1 MGGGSYGGYLALLI
15 AKIAPWYVDGVI
27 DNSGTVLPLLE
38 CIIGKDLSRPEFFFS
53 DLNKLVGMFIKTY
66 WTREDERLS
75 YFFTNENYMIR
86 SLLNSSHLTIQAS
99 VNKNIILVSYHSL
112 KDPFNTAKDKQT
124 LFLAYK
130 ELGYDATLHLIKDE
144 SEIDG
149 RFIKDLNHGMRITDK
164 ALFRKELPLM
174 LEKLQKRKSFMQE
187 NSISYDDEKDIK
199 AIVFIVGGFGANAN
213 ISFLDF
219 DREYIAKNFDVV
231 VVHVFYHCFCA
242 RQSIDQKYNPKLI
255 PNQDDLERVNGIL
268 KNINLGHLS
277 VNKDNFEQII
287 PLIEQKVNKMKQAG
301 LVDESQKIELS
312 CDFIPPNGDYQNYG
326 IMAAIDH
333 INALKD
339 LVKRFPKFAD
349 LPKIYGGGSYGGYLA
364 LLIAKIAPWYVDGV
378 IDNSGVCLPFL
389 ACILGREMNQGEFYF
404 EGSGYRL
411 YCFVYK
417 YWNRNMNSSY
427 YFGDEN
433 YLIRAILNSNH
444 LQIQSNL
451 NKNTIFVSYHS
462 IQDMGAPVQN
472 KIELYKCYQELG
484 YDATLHLIKDE
495 NDIDG
500 RFVKSLEHGLRMTD
514 RALFRKELPLMLEK
528 LQGRK
533 SFMQE
538 NSISYPCGNKVFV
551 FKDLEDKFEL
561 EMIN

>member
-1 MGGGSYGGYLALLI
+1 MLI
-15 AKIAPWYVDGVI
+15 NQI
-27 DNSGTVLPLLE
+27 
-38 CIIGKDLSRPEFFFS
+38 F
-53 DLNKLVGMFIKTY
+53 
-66 WTREDERLS
+66 
-75 YFFTNENYMIR
+75 
-86 SLLNSSHLTIQAS
+86 
-99 VNKNIILVSYHSL
+99 
-112 KDPFNTAKDKQT
+112 
-124 LFLAYK
+124 
-130 ELGYDATLHLIKDE
+130 
-144 SEIDG
+144 EIDSCDDVELN
-149 RFIKDLNHGMRITDK
+149 IKRTSK
-164 ALFRKELPLM
+164 
-174 LEKLQKRKSFMQE
+174 LEYR
-187 NSISYDDEKDIK
+187 ISYDDEKDIK
-199 AIVFIVGGFGANAN
+199 AIVFIIGGFGANAN

-219 DREYIAKNFDVV
+219 DREYIAKKFDVA

-255 PNQDDLERVNGIL
+255 PNQDDLERINGIL

-326 IMAAIDH
+326 VMAAIDH

-349 LPKIYGGGSYGGYLA
+349 LPKIYGGGSYGGYLS

-404 EGSGYRL
+404 EGSGHRL

-417 YWNRNMNSSY
+417 YWNRNINSSY

-444 LQIQSNL
+444 LKIQANIDSD
-451 NKNTIFVSYHS
+451 IVFSSYHS

-500 RFVKSLEHGLRMTD
+500 RFIKSLEHGLRMTD
-514 RALFRKELPLMLEK
+514 RALFRKELPLMLKK

-561 EMIN
+561 EMINKIKIKDIK

>member
-1 MGGGSYGGYLALLI
+1 MRIKYTFEIDFSYDIGI
-15 AKIAPWYVDGVI
+15 NKKIIRKFEYRL
-27 DNSGTVLPLLE
+27 SHE
-38 CIIGKDLSRPEFFFS
+38 YEKDL
-53 DLNKLVGMFIKTY
+53 
-66 WTREDERLS
+66 
-75 YFFTNENYMIR
+75 
-86 SLLNSSHLTIQAS
+86 
-99 VNKNIILVSYHSL
+99 
-112 KDPFNTAKDKQT
+112 
-124 LFLAYK
+124 
-130 ELGYDATLHLIKDE
+130 
-144 SEIDG
+144 
-149 RFIKDLNHGMRITDK
+149 
-164 ALFRKELPLM
+164 
-174 LEKLQKRKSFMQE
+174 
-187 NSISYDDEKDIK
+187 K
-199 AIVFIVGGFGANAN
+199 AIVFIAGGFGANAN

-287 PLIEQKVNKMKQAG
+287 PLIEQKVNEMKQAG

-326 IMAAIDH
+326 VMAAIDH

-339 LVKRFPKFAD
+339 LVKRFPEFAD
-349 LPKIYGGGSYGGYLA
+349 LPKIYGGGSYGGYLS

-433 YLIRAILNSNH
+433 YLIRAVLNSNH

>member
-1 MGGGSYGGYLALLI
+1 MLI
-15 AKIAPWYVDGVI
+15 
-27 DNSGTVLPLLE
+27 N
-38 CIIGKDLSRPEFFFS
+38 
-53 DLNKLVGMFIKTY
+53 
-66 WTREDERLS
+66 
-75 YFFTNENYMIR
+75 
-86 SLLNSSHLTIQAS
+86 
-99 VNKNIILVSYHSL
+99 
-112 KDPFNTAKDKQT
+112 QT
-124 LFLAYK
+124 F
-130 ELGYDATLHLIKDE
+130 
-144 SEIDG
+144 EIDSCDDIELS
-149 RFIKDLNHGMRITDK
+149 IKRTSK
-164 ALFRKELPLM
+164 
-174 LEKLQKRKSFMQE
+174 LEYR
-187 NSISYDDEKDIK
+187 ISYDDEKDIK

-378 IDNSGVCLPFL
+378 IDNSGSAVPPLNY
-389 ACILGREMNQGEFYF
+389 IIGRELEFKSKDTNGDMYMQGDHFFVSCFLKTHWTRKENSPYF
-404 EGSGYRL
+404 
-411 YCFVYK
+411 F
-417 YWNRNMNSSY
+417 NN
-427 YFGDEN
+427 EN
-433 YLIRAILNSNH
+433 YFIRTL
-444 LQIQSNL
+444 L
-451 NKNTIFVSYHS
+451 NKDHLILQSQKNKNIIYVSYHS
-462 IQDMGAPVQN
+462 KEDPLTPVNFKELTMQIL
-472 KIELYKCYQELG
+472 KILG
-484 YDATLHLIKDE
+484 YDVSLNLIDENKIDGKFIKDL
-495 NDIDG
+495 N
-500 RFVKSLEHGLRMTD
+500 HGMRITD
-514 RALFRKELPLMLEK
+514 KALFRKELPLMLEK
-528 LQGRK
+528 LQKRK

-538 NSISYPCGNKVFV
+538 NSISYPCGNKV
-551 FKDLEDKFEL
+551 
-561 EMIN
+561 

>member
-1 MGGGSYGGYLALLI
+1 MLI
-15 AKIAPWYVDGVI
+15 
-27 DNSGTVLPLLE
+27 N
-38 CIIGKDLSRPEFFFS
+38 
-53 DLNKLVGMFIKTY
+53 
-66 WTREDERLS
+66 
-75 YFFTNENYMIR
+75 
-86 SLLNSSHLTIQAS
+86 
-99 VNKNIILVSYHSL
+99 
-112 KDPFNTAKDKQT
+112 QT
-124 LFLAYK
+124 F
-130 ELGYDATLHLIKDE
+130 
-144 SEIDG
+144 EIDSCDDVELD
-149 RFIKDLNHGMRITDK
+149 IKRTSK
-164 ALFRKELPLM
+164 
-174 LEKLQKRKSFMQE
+174 LEYR
-187 NSISYDDEKDIK
+187 ISYDDEKDIK
-199 AIVFIVGGFGANAN
+199 AIVFIIGGFGANAN

-231 VVHVFYHCFCA
+231 AVHVFYHCFCA
-242 RQSIDQKYNPKLI
+242 RKSIDQKYNPKLI

-268 KNINLGHLS
+268 KNINLGHLL
-277 VNKDNFEQII
+277 VNEDNFEQII
-287 PLIEQKVNKMKQAG
+287 PFIEQRAGEIKQAG
-301 LVDESQKIELS
+301 LVDESQKIELF

-349 LPKIYGGGSYGGYLA
+349 LPKIYGGRSYGGYLS

-404 EGSGYRL
+404 EESGHRL

-417 YWNRNMNSSY
+417 YWTRNINSSY

-433 YLIRAILNSNH
+433 YLIRAVLNSNH
-444 LQIQSNL
+444 LKIQANIDSD
-451 NKNTIFVSYHS
+451 IVFSSYHS
-462 IQDMGAPVQN
+462 LQDMGAPVQN

-495 NDIDG
+495 SDVDG
-500 RFVKSLEHGLRMTD
+500 RFIKSLEHGLRMTD
-514 RALFRKELPLMLEK
+514 KALFRKEIPLMLEK

-538 NSISYPCGNKVFV
+538 NSISYPCRNKVFT
-551 FKDLEDKFEL
+551 FKDVGDKIEL
-561 EMIN
+561 EIIN

>member
-1 MGGGSYGGYLALLI
+1 MLI
-15 AKIAPWYVDGVI
+15 NQTFEI
-27 DNSGTVLPLLE
+27 DSCDDV
-38 CIIGKDLSRPEFFFS
+38 
-53 DLNKLVGMFIKTY
+53 
-66 WTREDERLS
+66 
-75 YFFTNENYMIR
+75 
-86 SLLNSSHLTIQAS
+86 
-99 VNKNIILVSYHSL
+99 
-112 KDPFNTAKDKQT
+112 
-124 LFLAYK
+124 
-130 ELGYDATLHLIKDE
+130 ELGIKRT
-144 SEIDG
+144 S
-149 RFIKDLNHGMRITDK
+149 K
-164 ALFRKELPLM
+164 
-174 LEKLQKRKSFMQE
+174 LEYR
-187 NSISYDDEKDIK
+187 ISYDDEKDLK
-199 AIVFIVGGFGANAN
+199 AIVFVIGGYGANAN
-213 ISFLDF
+213 IYFLDSY
-219 DREYIAKNFDVV
+219 RNYIAKNFDVV
-231 VVHVFYHCFCA
+231 TINVFYHCFCQ
-242 RQSIDQKYNPKLI
+242 RRSDVEKYSAFTI
-255 PNQDDLERVNGIL
+255 FTIEDLSNLSQVLLEIGV
-268 KNINLGHLS
+268 NIN
-277 VNKDNFEQII
+277 VNLENAQQCYELLNQNITALKSQGKLAQNY
-287 PLIEQKVNKMKQAG
+287 QAKFT
-301 LVDESQKIELS
+301 ST
-312 CDFIPPNGDYQNYG
+312 FIPPNGDYQNYG
-326 IMAAIDH
+326 VMAAIDH

-339 LVKRFPKFAD
+339 LVKRFPEFAD
-349 LPKIYGGGSYGGYLA
+349 LPKIYGGGSYGGYLS

-389 ACILGREMNQGEFYF
+389 ECILGREMNQCEFYF

-433 YLIRAILNSNH
+433 YLIRAVLNSNH